1 MKRRDVLILA
11 PAMVGALSVRA
22 QGLPRVGFL
31 VSGDPEPTWSLFRK
45 AMAGLGLIEGKTV
58 AYEFRSGDSPERLDV
73 AARELVALKVDVIV
87 SVLSPAT
94 AAATRAT
101 TTIPIV
107 FNGGAP
113 VTGLVTNMARPE
125 GNLTGAFSP
134 SSTVAA
140 KGLQLFHEMR
150 PQAQA
155 VGLLLNAADPFH
167 VPLLRDVEATGRAEK
182 IELVPLFLK
191 PEDQPAEAFAT
202 LAARRVDGVLVQPS
216 LGMTAMAARAL
227 QARLPAFSFRREFA
241 EVGGLFSYGA
251 DQAEINRAIASQV
264 ERILKG
270 AKPGDLPVQ
279 QATKFELVINRKTA
293 MALGLTLPPLL
304 VASADEVID

>member
-11 PAMVGALSVRA
+11 PAAMAAPPVRA
-22 QGLPRVGFL
+22 QAMPRVGFL
-31 VSGDPEPTWSLFRK
+31 VAGDPEPTWSLFRK
-45 AMAGLGLIEGKTV
+45 AMASLGLVEGKNV
-58 AYEFRSGDSPERLDV
+58 AYEFRSADSPARLD
-73 AARELVALKVDVIV
+73 AAAKELVALKADVIV
-87 SVLSPAT
+87 AVLSPAT
-94 AAATRAT
+94 AAAMRAT
-101 TTIPIV
+101 STIPIV

-113 VTGLVTNMARPE
+113 VTGMVTNMARPE

-140 KGLQLFHEMR
+140 KGLQLFREMR
-150 PQAQA
+150 PQTKT
-155 VGLLLNAADPFH
+155 VGLLLNATDPFH
-167 VPLLRDVEATGRAEK
+167 VPLLRDVEATSRAEK
-182 IELVPLFLK
+182 IELVPVFMK
-191 PEDQPAEAFAT
+191 PDDQPAGAFAT
-202 LAARRVDGVLVQPS
+202 LADRHVEGVLVQPS
-216 LGMTAMAARAL
+216 LGMAAMAARAL

-251 DQAEINRAIASQV
+251 DQAEINRAVASQV

-270 AKPGDLPVQ
+270 AKPAELPVQ

-293 MALGLTLPPLL
+293 GVLGLTLPPLF

>member
-1 MKRRDVLILA
+1 M
-11 PAMVGALSVRA
+11 PAYA
-22 QGLPRVGFL
+22 QPSLPRVGFL
-31 VSGDPEPTWSLFRK
+31 VAGDAEPTWSLFRK
-45 AMAGLGLIEGKTV
+45 AMAGLGLIEGKSV
-58 AYEFRSGDSPERLDV
+58 AYEFRAGDTTQRLEA
-73 AARELVALKVDVIV
+73 AARELVALKVNVIV
-87 SVLSPAT
+87 AVLSPAT
-94 AAATRAT
+94 AAAAKAT
-101 TTIPIV
+101 ATIPIV

-113 VTGLVTNMARPE
+113 VTGLVNNMARPE

-150 PQAQA
+150 PQTRT

-167 VPLLRDVEATGRAEK
+167 VPLLRDVEATSHIEK
-182 IELVPLFLK
+182 IELVPVFMK
-191 PEDQPAEAFAT
+191 PEDQPADAFAT
-202 LAARRVDGVLVQPS
+202 LASRRADGVLVQPS

-270 AKPGDLPVQ
+270 VKPSDLPVQ

-293 MALGLTLPPLL
+293 AALGLALPPLF

>member
-1 MKRRDVLILA
+1 MRRRLFLAAASLTAA
-11 PAMVGALSVRA
+11 PARA
-22 QGLPRVGFL
+22 QAPPPRVGFL
-31 VSGDPEPTWSLFRK
+31 VAGDPEPTWRLFRK
-45 AMAGLGLIEGKTV
+45 AMAGLGLIEGKSV
-58 AYEFRSGDSPERLDV
+58 AYEFRAGDSTERLEA
-73 AARELVALKVDVIV
+73 AARELVALKVSVIV
-87 SVLSPAT
+87 AVLSPAT
-94 AAATRAT
+94 AAAVKT
-101 TTIPIV
+101 TSTIPIV

-140 KGLQLFHEMR
+140 KGLQLFREMR
-150 PQAQA
+150 PQTRT

-167 VPLLRDVEATGRAEK
+167 VPLLRDVEATSRAEK
-182 IELVPLFLK
+182 IELVPVFLK
-191 PEDQPAEAFAT
+191 PEDQPVEAFTT
-202 LAARRVDGVLVQPS
+202 LASRRVDGVLVQPS

-227 QARLPAFSFRREFA
+227 EARLPAFSFRREFA

-251 DQAEINRAIASQV
+251 DQAEINRAVASQV

-270 AKPGDLPVQ
+270 AKPSDLPVQ

-293 MALGLTLPPLL
+293 AALGLTLPPLF